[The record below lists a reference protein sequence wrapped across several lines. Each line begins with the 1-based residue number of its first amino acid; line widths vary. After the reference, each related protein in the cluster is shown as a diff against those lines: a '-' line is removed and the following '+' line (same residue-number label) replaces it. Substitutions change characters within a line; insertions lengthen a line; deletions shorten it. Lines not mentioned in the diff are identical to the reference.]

1 MITGLCQKLEEKEQE
16 VQELKKEFKKL
27 KSCIKCNQK

>member
-27 KSCIKCNQK
+27 YKM